1 MHDNWQFALTLAA
14 IIAGIFF
21 NQKAADRVR
30 TDLTGTINTMFGTLK
45 ADIAM
50 LTGKVMELTDRV
62 SALEVKLEDK
72 H

>member
-21 NQKAADRVR
+21 NQRAADRVR
-30 TDLTGTINTMFGTLK
+30 SDLTTLFMSLK
-45 ADIAM
+45 ADVTM

-62 SALEVKLEDK
+62 SALEVRLEK
-72 H
+72 HHE